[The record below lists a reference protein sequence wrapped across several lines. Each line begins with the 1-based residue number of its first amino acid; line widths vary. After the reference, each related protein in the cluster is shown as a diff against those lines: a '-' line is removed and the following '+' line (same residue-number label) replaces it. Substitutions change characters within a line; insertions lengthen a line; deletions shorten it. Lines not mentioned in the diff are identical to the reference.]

1 MVSHKEDFVHVE
13 RVKLIN
19 SVVIMDFIYGAFIYF
34 FFFGFFNGIKSFE
47 GVKTIKFS
55 SLFFFS
61 NDTRWNNVLNYKIF
75 RVLMLCYVVVKKIFS
90 DKVIRI

>member
-19 SVVIMDFIYGAFIYF
+19 SMVIMDFIYGAFIY

-55 SLFFFS
+55 FLFFFFRM
-61 NDTRWNNVLNYKIF
+61 TRDRTTF
-75 RVLMLCYVVVKKIFS
+75 
-90 DKVIRI
+90 

>member
-1 MVSHKEDFVHVE
+1 
-13 RVKLIN
+13 
-19 SVVIMDFIYGAFIYF
+19 MDFIYGAFIF
-34 FFFGFFNGIKSFE
+34 FFNGIKSFE

-55 SLFFFS
+55 FLFFFS